1 MFLKISSYSL
11 PISFPEKDGLTYLW
25 KGSTKDPLVP
35 KIKVPFSEPILL
47 DVYIARPITVP
58 WKRISIDEIV
68 MDHCPHD
75 YYVDDMDFSMQIVYT
90 TRCAYDAEY
99 EGLMLFVCVE
109 SVSLQLK
116 SKAGGPLAWV
126 AAEQHRMVATLKKET
141 RADRLLLRRAQSI
154 QSVGNATRLY
164 IWKTLVEKKRGLI
177 EAPLPP
183 FGLSPRVEDDRSSEV
198 DHNGFSNPV
207 SAFPIIIVENA
218 IVTIQF
224 FNLKDRPPRFVEWS
238 IRWAT
243 LINGATPP
251 PSPFMRKLA
260 TLKLKR
266 NSETHT
272 PKLYQ
277 FEESLNKHM
286 EAKMVYRLV
295 EKDISIEEIHLCVSN
310 YREALE
316 SMHDAVGPK
325 SI

>member
-11 PISFPEKDGLTYLW
+11 PISFPEKDGLTYCW

-35 KIKVPFSEPILL
+35 KLKVPFSEAIVF

-58 WKRISIDEIV
+58 WKRASMNEIV

-99 EGLMLFVCVE
+99 EGLVLFVCVE

-116 SKAGGPLAWV
+116 IKAGGALAWV
-126 AAEQHRMVATLKKET
+126 AAEQHRMVATVKKDL
-141 RADRLLLRRAQSI
+141 RSDRLLLGRAQSI
-154 QSVGNATRLY
+154 STPVLHNRLY
-164 IWKTLVEKKRGLI
+164 IWKSVVEKKRGPI

-183 FGLSPRVEDDRSSEV
+183 FGLSPRVEDDRSAEV
-198 DHNGFSNPV
+198 DHDRFSNPV
-207 SAFPIIIVENA
+207 SAFPIIIMEDT
-218 IVTIQF
+218 IVIQF

-238 IRWAT
+238 IRRSA
-243 LINGATPP
+243 LLGFH
-251 PSPFMRKLA
+251 PSPFIRKLVALKPKRKSQAAPAEA
-260 TLKLKR
+260 TF
-266 NSETHT
+266 
-272 PKLYQ
+272 KLYH
-277 FEESLNKHM
+277 FEEKITSHM

-295 EKDISIEEIHLCVSN
+295 EKDILIEEIHLSVSN

-316 SMHDAVGPK
+316 SMNDAGGPK